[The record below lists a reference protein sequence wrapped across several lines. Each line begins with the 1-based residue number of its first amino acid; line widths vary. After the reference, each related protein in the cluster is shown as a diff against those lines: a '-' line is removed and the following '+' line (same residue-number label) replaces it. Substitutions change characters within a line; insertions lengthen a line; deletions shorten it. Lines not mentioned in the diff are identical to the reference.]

1 MTTMATSH
9 DDRNGA
15 PRVLLCHPHCLYVT
29 AGWWWLAMVPYLTA
43 LPVSPCNLARRVLPD
58 GGGNF
63 FWAST
68 QPRCFRSVSRPWRA
82 RAAALSA
89 VLACGGICGRGAPAA
104 GARSP
109 NVHRLAHRRRRLP
122 WCIRRDFDDRPC
134 TKRRRA
140 APGLCRLT
148 PGTPESGGCRPPA
161 PPAPRRRRCR
171 RVAPPPARP
180 GRRIARLQT
189 RRRQRG

>member
-1 MTTMATSH
+1 MRSTGTSH

-15 PRVLLCHPHCLYVT
+15 PTVLLCYPHCLYVCGVVVT
-29 AGWWWLAMVPYLTA
+29 CHGSLLDCPAPAVP
-43 LPVSPCNLARRVLPD
+43 PCNLARRVLPD

-104 GARSP
+104 GARTS

-122 WCIRRDFDDRPC
+122 WCICRILDTTQS
-134 TKRRRA
+134 TKAGRA

-148 PGTPESGGCRPPA
+148 PGTPESGCCRHPA

-171 RVAPPPARP
+171 RVAPSPARP
-180 GRRIARLQT
+180 GS
-189 RRRQRG
+189 